1 MINHYTTWNN
11 SLNKG
16 KIKEQIFK
24 EDFLNYFE
32 IGFIDVS
39 LEKDYQRAGVD
50 IISQCLSGI
59 DVKSYNDNKYI
70 SLEEM
75 SIVERNVKGWI
86 YTSKAKFF
94 VFVSIQTRTMLIL
107 KNNDSFQKW
116 WNENKSKFKLK
127 TNQTTKDNDTWHS
140 QYRNVPL
147 KNLNVSWYKKN
158 NN

>member
-1 MINHYTTWNN
+1 MINHQTTWDN

-24 EDFLNYFE
+24 EDFLDYLE

-39 LEKDYQRAGVD
+39 MEKDYQKAGID
-50 IISQCLSGI
+50 FLSQCLSGI
-59 DVKSYNDNKYI
+59 DVKSYNDNGYI

-75 SIVERNVKGWI
+75 SIVEKDVKGWMYI
-86 YTSKAKFF
+86 SKAKFF

-107 KNNDSFQKW
+107 KNNNSFQEW
-116 WNENKSKFKLK
+116 WSENKSEFELR
-127 TNQTTKDNDTWHS
+127 TNQTTRGNNTWHS

-147 KNLNVSWYKKN
+147 KNLNISWYKKN
-158 NN
+158 NL